1 MEKNDFSINSS
12 LPDINKVNDSFDE
25 WLSAELNVMLSPESK
40 SIVIEEFKVI
50 TYELMSNWIIHNES
64 PTIEYFIDVNGNKVE
79 LSVLIGKGFQIKPM
93 FSNENGLVFG
103 HTYSPK
109 LINKSIT
116 FYDGIDYKVNCLVV
130 DENQIKFKYFRTKD
144 SEINIDTLP
153 DSFTYSRMKNE
164 TASYKFQK

>member
-1 MEKNDFSINSS
+1 
-12 LPDINKVNDSFDE
+12 
-25 WLSAELNVMLSPESK
+25 
-40 SIVIEEFKVI
+40 
-50 TYELMSNWIIHNES
+50 
-64 PTIEYFIDVNGNKVE
+64 
-79 LSVLIGKGFQIKPM
+79 M

-153 DSFTYSRMKNE
+153 DSFTYIRMKNE